1 MDTENEELKKRII
14 ELENENEKL
23 KKSLENYNNSRK
35 SYYEK
40 NKEIIKEKA
49 LTRLKKL
56 SEENPERPPANPAPT
71 PPVNAPFMKSPPP
84 ISAVVPPIKA
94 PARALPPKAPR
105 ELLNAPAKGPRA
117 MPPIIIGIKEP
128 ILNPLP

>member
-1 MDTENEELKKRII
+1 MDIENEELKKRII

-23 KKSLENYNNSRK
+23 KKVLENYNNSRK

-56 SEENPERPPANPAPT
+56 SEENPE
-71 PPVNAPFMKSPPP
+71 K
-84 ISAVVPPIKA
+84 
-94 PARALPPKAPR
+94 
-105 ELLNAPAKGPRA
+105 
-117 MPPIIIGIKEP
+117 IKEYSKRAYQKKKEK
-128 ILNPLP
+128 INKNVSENL